1 YRIFTKGQNR
11 SQIRQNREQNWK
23 EREKPRPKLKTAVC
37 LSDAIGKEAKAQKH
51 KTKDVSIAQVTL
63 IE

>member
-1 YRIFTKGQNR
+1 
-11 SQIRQNREQNWK
+11 
-23 EREKPRPKLKTAVC
+23 LKIAVC